1 MPQGNKQSER
11 RPPGIS
17 AVGYNQYYS
26 RGDWGPH
33 RTGMSTGA
41 ALFLALARAGAPVWD
56 LKGLW
61 QIPVAHGI
69 LSPSPTVPTSLFGP
83 QQQI

>member
-1 MPQGNKQSER
+1 
-11 RPPGIS
+11 
-17 AVGYNQYYS
+17 
-26 RGDWGPH
+26 
-33 RTGMSTGA
+33 MSTGA